1 MHGKLMHLVVF
12 ILINS
17 SMLFKNIER
26 R

>member
-1 MHGKLMHLVVF
+1 MHGELTHLIIF